1 MFHIDEAMRWESVRN
16 LKQMKVTLLIIQNIA
31 MQANAPEKVIEC
43 ITEVRLDLDGV
54 FEEIAEGKIT

>member
-1 MFHIDEAMRWESVRN
+1 MSWESVRN

-31 MQANAPEKVIEC
+31 MQAKAPEEVIEC
-43 ITEVRLDLDGV
+43 IAEVRQDLDCV